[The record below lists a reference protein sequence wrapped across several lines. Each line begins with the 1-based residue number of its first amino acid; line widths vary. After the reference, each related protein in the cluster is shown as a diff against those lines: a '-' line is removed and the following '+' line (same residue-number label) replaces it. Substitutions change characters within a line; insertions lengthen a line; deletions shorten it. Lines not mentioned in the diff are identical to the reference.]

1 MSSVEGKKRKEGSGQ
16 KNADGKR
23 SGEKRAGQEPDG
35 KSRGADKEST
45 MKSSSAGGVKATNL
59 LIKDRD

>member
-1 MSSVEGKKRKEGSGQ
+1 MKGSGQ

-23 SGEKRAGQEPDG
+23 SGEKR
-35 KSRGADKEST
+35 GADKESM

-59 LIKDRD
+59 LIEDRD